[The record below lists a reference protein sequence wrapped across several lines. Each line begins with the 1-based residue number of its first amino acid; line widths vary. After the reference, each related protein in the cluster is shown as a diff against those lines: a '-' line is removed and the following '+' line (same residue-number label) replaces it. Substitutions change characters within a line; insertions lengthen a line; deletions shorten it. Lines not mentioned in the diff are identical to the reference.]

1 MSGGYIDP
9 QQDGDHQV
17 VIFTIIGDVS
27 QTDKDYWNQAV
38 ANLKAK
44 FPKLASVTLGGK
56 PTPPSPPLPGSLAA
70 P

>member
-1 MSGGYIDP
+1 MSGGYIDE
-9 QQDGDHQV
+9 QQSGEHQV
-17 VIFTIIGDVS
+17 VIFTIIGEMTPADR
-27 QTDKDYWNQAV
+27 DYWNQAV

-56 PTPPSPPLPGSLAA
+56 PTPPSPPTPGPLAG